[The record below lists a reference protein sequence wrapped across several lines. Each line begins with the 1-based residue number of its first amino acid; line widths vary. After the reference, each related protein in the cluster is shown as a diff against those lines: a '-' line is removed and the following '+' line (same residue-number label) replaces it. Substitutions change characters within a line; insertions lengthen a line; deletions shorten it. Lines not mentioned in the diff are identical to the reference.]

1 MINCCN
7 KKIAS
12 AISQKKK
19 RIERQR
25 WKNAWMAGILSISL
39 DISANISALVPFL
52 FHSASHSYAR
62 TLTRSSAQFQQ
73 WHLFKSA
80 GSSLFQYWV
89 HINDDGCAHAI
100 PHNGS
105 SIIFLFCPCN
115 EAGRLNAFL
124 WSRRNAYMNAIRY
137 SALVWS
143 VYLFI
148 YFIFFRLWYT
158 RFGTVCM
165 RTCNHCFSIDENVYT
180 S

>member
-1 MINCCN
+1 MEECMNGWY
-7 KKIAS
+7 S
-12 AISQKKK
+12 FH
-19 RIERQR
+19 
-25 WKNAWMAGILSISL
+25 LSWHFCKHF
-39 DISANISALVPFL
+39 ALVPFL
-52 FHSASHSYAR
+52 FLSGSHSYARTHAR

-124 WSRRNAYMNAIRY
+124 WSRRNAYMNVIRY

-148 YFIFFRLWYT
+148 YFFLSPLIHTFRY
-158 RFGTVCM
+158 C
-165 RTCNHCFSIDENVYT
+165 VYANM
-180 S
+180 